1 MIISRGF
8 VHVPTVLLCAMLADA
23 RAQPKPESAIKPE
36 ATAVLAK
43 VRETYRNL
51 TDYHF
56 ERVLLAQ
63 EATEG
68 GKPENIAELTLSI
81 ASEHAK
87 WLPDNGQLLPINL
100 DRFRLGTKTK
110 RSEMLQMCDGRI
122 CWAYTSAK
130 NEYMTG
136 QRLRDVASSVGGSF
150 MLGVH
155 LFAFMTLEEGALQD
169 AKVAR
174 EEEVQVGNGRRK
186 CYVVEGAM
194 QPPPRPRP
202 DGPPPSGR
210 PGVDWFLFA
219 LGLQGLAGAGER
231 TSYSAWPPDENA
243 AGVAEPTHVTLWI
256 DQNAHVVVRSTMS
269 AQLYKRRADRGGQS
283 VDKVAV
289 SVTDSFTTA
298 TIGTP
303 PDAVF
308 RFTPPEEAKEVP
320 NAASRRQKQ

>member
-1 MIISRGF
+1 MMNSREL
-8 VHVPTVLLCAMLADA
+8 VAVPIVLLCALQADA
-23 RAQPKPESAIKPE
+23 LAQSRPEKAGEPE
-36 ATAVLAK
+36 AKAVLAK
-43 VRETYRNL
+43 VRETYQNL
-51 TDYHF
+51 HNYHF

-63 EATEG
+63 EATED
-68 GKPENIAELTLSI
+68 GKLENLAELTLSI
-81 ASEHAK
+81 ASENAK
-87 WLPDNGQLLPINL
+87 LLSDNGPLPPINL

-110 RSEMLQMCDGRI
+110 RSEMLQMCDGQI
-122 CWAYTSAK
+122 CWAYNSVK

-136 QRLRDVASSVGGSF
+136 QTLRDVASSVGGSF

-174 EEEVQVGNGRRK
+174 EEEIELGNGRRR
-186 CYVVEGAM
+186 CHVIEGVM

-219 LGLQGLAGAGER
+219 LGLQGLAGAGQR
-231 TSYSAWPPDENA
+231 TSYSPWPPDENA
-243 AGVAEPTHVTLWI
+243 AAVGEPTHVTLWI

-269 AQLYKRRADRGGQS
+269 ARLYKRRAEREGQS
-283 VDKVAV
+283 IDKVGV
-289 SVTDSFTTA
+289 SVTDSFTAA
-298 TIGTP
+298 TIETP
-303 PDAVF
+303 PTALF
-308 RFTPPEEAKEVP
+308 HFTPPEGAKEVP